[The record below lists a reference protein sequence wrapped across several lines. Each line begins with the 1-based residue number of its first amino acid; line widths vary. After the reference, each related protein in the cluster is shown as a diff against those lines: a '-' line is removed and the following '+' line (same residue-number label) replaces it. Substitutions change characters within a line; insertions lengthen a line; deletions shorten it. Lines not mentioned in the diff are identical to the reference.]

1 MILQEIQKIKQTT
14 IIYAIVLA
22 AIGIL
27 MILCPDEYVGILIM
41 ILGNGILITAC
52 VMGMDFFAGKRE
64 LKDYIMLI
72 AAMFLGIMGL
82 CTVFFQGAILK
93 VVAVLFGVLLIADG
107 LHTLVHALVYAR
119 RAGRKGWWI
128 LIILS
133 LALMLFGGIIFT
145 NPWWDTPHK
154 LFEVIGGTML
164 LGSLTGLVRLF
175 LIWPLKD
182 NA

>member
-1 MILQEIQKIKQTT
+1 M
-14 IIYAIVLA
+14 
-22 AIGIL
+22 
-27 MILCPDEYVGILIM
+27 
-41 ILGNGILITAC
+41 
-52 VMGMDFFAGKRE
+52 
-64 LKDYIMLI
+64 
-72 AAMFLGIMGL
+72 
-82 CTVFFQGAILK
+82 
-93 VVAVLFGVLLIADG
+93 
-107 LHTLVHALVYAR
+107 HALVYAR

-133 LALMLFGGIIFT
+133 LALMLLGGIIFT

-164 LGSLTGLVRLF
+164 LGSLTCLVRLF

>member
-27 MILCPDEYVGILIM
+27 MILCPDEYIGILIL
-41 ILGNGILITAC
+41 ILGNGMLITAC

-64 LKDYIMLI
+64 LKDYVLLI

-82 CTVFFQGAILK
+82 CTIFFQGSIIK
-93 VVAVLFGVLLIADG
+93 VVAVLFGVLLIVDG

-119 RAGRKGWWI
+119 RAGRKAWWV

-133 LALMLFGGIIFT
+133 LVLMLFGVIIFA

-164 LGSLTGLVRLF
+164 FASLTGLLRLI